1 MSYTVKTV
9 PNQKVVS
16 MEKES
21 CKGALFAQINMDALE
36 SAARDLDA
44 GAFKLWVYF
53 AKNQNNYVFA
63 LSSKDVENTFGM
75 KIKQYNNAVA
85 TLMEKGYLVE
95 TSKNHYTFK
104 EIAVMPKEDNEVKQ
118 ENSVIS
124 FEDNSVMTKSNNNV
138 ISFEDNQLY
147 QKDIR
152 NITDNTFNITINN
165 TTTNQLPVPIEM
177 TKEKAVLAFGLSAV
191 TARIPTNLPNT
202 FWIGQKLIKIIS

>member
-1 MSYTVKTV
+1 
-9 PNQKVVS
+9 
-16 MEKES
+16 
-21 CKGALFAQINMDALE
+21 
-36 SAARDLDA
+36 
-44 GAFKLWVYF
+44 
-53 AKNQNNYVFA
+53 
-63 LSSKDVENTFGM
+63 M

-104 EIAVMPKEDNEVKQ
+104 EIAVMPKEDNDVKQ

-124 FEDNSVMTKSNNNV
+124 FEDNSVMTKSNNSV

-165 TTTNQLPVPIEM
+165 TTTNQLPVAKEM
-177 TKEKAVLAFGLSAV
+177 TREQALEEFGLSAV
-191 TARIPTNLPNT
+191 AARVPTNLLHT
-202 FWIGQKLIKIIS
+202 YWIGQKLVKII

>member
-1 MSYTVKTV
+1 MNYAVKTV

-21 CKGALFAQINMDALE
+21 CKGALFAQINMEALE

-53 AKNQNNYVFA
+53 AKNQNSYTFA

-75 KIKQYNNAVA
+75 KIKQYNNAIA
-85 TLMEKGYLVE
+85 TLTEKGYLVE

-124 FEDNSVMTKSNNNV
+124 FEDNSVMTKSNNV
-138 ISFEDNQLY
+138 VMPFQDNQLY

-165 TTTNQLPVPIEM
+165 TTTNNLPGAEEL
-177 TKEKAVLAFGLSAV
+177 TREQVLEEFGLSAV
-191 TARIPTNLPNT
+191 AARVPTNLPNT
-202 FWIGQKLIKIIS
+202 FWIGQKLIKII